1 MTVVCS
7 MPKRWHWRDMHRQQ
21 PAPIIV
27 HRATLRGDHPPHDHD
42 FLEIVVVS
50 HGGAVHRHAGGDEA
64 IGVGDALVVRPH
76 TWHAYRDGSMT
87 YWDCLVP
94 AEVLRRELSWTA
106 ADPVMGRLLWSAP
119 FEDART
125 GILRLQLPSAMLAM
139 AQEQLA
145 ALADEHDARDP
156 SRRTVALGRLLIL
169 AGTLAGALAVRGTE
183 DLAGSAA
190 HPLVQR
196 AIAILLEDPARDWP
210 LCDLAAEV
218 GIAPAYLVRL
228 FSAATGMPPR
238 AWLIRHRLELASG
251 LLLRSELPVA
261 EIGAQVGWADANLF
275 ARRFRTQYG
284 CSASTWRARY
294 RDGGNAAVP
303 AS

>member
-1 MTVVCS
+1 
-7 MPKRWHWRDMHRQQ
+7 MPKRWHWRDLHRRQ

-27 HRATLRGDHPPHDHD
+27 HRAALRGDHPPHDHD

-50 HGGAVHRHAGGDEA
+50 EGRAVHRHAGGDEA
-64 IGVGDALVVRPH
+64 ITVGDALVVRPH
-76 TWHAYRDGSMT
+76 SWHAYRDAAMV

-106 ADPVMGRLLWSAP
+106 ADPVLGRLLWSAP
-119 FEDART
+119 FEGDRT
-125 GILRLQLPSAMLAM
+125 GILRLHLTSAQLAT
-139 AQEQLA
+139 AQEQLSTLA
-145 ALADEHDARDP
+145 AERDARDP
-156 SRRTVALGRLLIL
+156 GRRAAALGRLLIV
-169 AGTLAGALAVRGTE
+169 AGTLAGALATRGPE
-183 DLAGSAA
+183 DVTGSAA

-210 LCDLAAEV
+210 LPDLAAEV

-251 LLLRSELPVA
+251 LLLRGDLPVA

-275 ARRFRTQYG
+275 ARRFRAQYG

-294 RDGGNAAVP
+294 RGGNDQARAP
-303 AS
+303 

>member
-1 MTVVCS
+1 
-7 MPKRWHWRDMHRQQ
+7 MPKRWHWRDLHRQL

-27 HRATLRGDHPPHDHD
+27 NRALLRGEHPPHDHD

-50 HGGAVHRHAGGDEA
+50 EGGAVHRHAGGDEA

-76 TWHAYRDGSMT
+76 TWHAYRDGSMA

-106 ADPVMGRLLWSAP
+106 VDPVMGRLLWSAP
-119 FEDART
+119 FEGDRT
-125 GILRLQLPSAMLAM
+125 GILHLHLPPPLLAT
-139 AQEQLA
+139 AQEQLS
-145 ALADEHDARDP
+145 ALAAERDARDP
-156 SRRTVALGRLLIL
+156 GRRAAALGRLLIV
-169 AGTLAGALAVRGTE
+169 AGTLAGALAARGPE
-183 DLAGSAA
+183 DVTGSAA
-190 HPLVQR
+190 HPVVQR

-210 LCDLAAEV
+210 LPALAAEV

-251 LLLRSELPVA
+251 LLLRGDLPVA

-275 ARRFRTQYG
+275 ARRFRSQYG

-294 RDGGNAAVP
+294 RDGLPTAR
-303 AS
+303 S

>member
-1 MTVVCS
+1 

-27 HRATLRGDHPPHDHD
+27 HRAAMQGDHPPHDHD
-42 FLEIVVVS
+42 FLEIVVVAE
-50 HGGAVHRHAGGDEA
+50 GRAVHRHAGGDEA
-64 IGVGDALVVRPH
+64 ITAGDALVVRPH
-76 TWHAYRDGSMT
+76 SWHAYRDAAMS

-106 ADPVMGRLLWSAP
+106 ADPVLGRLLWSAP
-119 FEDART
+119 FEDERT
-125 GILRLQLPSAMLAM
+125 GILRLRLSPALLAS

-145 ALADEHDARDP
+145 SLAAERDARDP
-156 SRRTVALGRLLIL
+156 GRRAVALGRLLVL
-169 AGTLAGALAVRGTE
+169 AGNLAGALAARGTE
-183 DLAGSAA
+183 DVTGSAA

-210 LCDLAAEV
+210 LADLAAEV

-238 AWLIRHRLELASG
+238 AWLIRHRLELAAG
-251 LLLRSELPVA
+251 LLLRGDRAVA
-261 EIGAQVGWADANLF
+261 EIGAQVGWSDANLF

-284 CSASTWRARY
+284 CSASAWRARY
-294 RDGGNAAVP
+294 RGG
-303 AS
+303 